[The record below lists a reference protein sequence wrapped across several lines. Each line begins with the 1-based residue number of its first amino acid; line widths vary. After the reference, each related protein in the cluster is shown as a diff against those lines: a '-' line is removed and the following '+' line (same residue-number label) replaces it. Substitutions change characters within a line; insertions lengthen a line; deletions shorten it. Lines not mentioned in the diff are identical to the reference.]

1 MNLLSGESFFEAG
14 QPDIEFVRHFDE
26 GLDIALEHI
35 DSIVERAEPGVH
47 VALQRSEA
55 RIQWGHNVI
64 QLKDTDRQRAKN
76 REGRNADR
84 EVELNIVHEFG
95 SALLDRDRVTDT
107 P

>member
-1 MNLLSGESFFEAG
+1 MNLLSGEAFFEAG

-26 GLDIALEHI
+26 SLDIALEHI

-55 RIQWGHNVI
+55 RIQLGHNVI
-64 QLKDTDRQRAKN
+64 QLKDADHQRAQN

-84 EVELNIVHEFG
+84 EIDLHIIHEFRSG
-95 SALLDRDRVTDT
+95 TTR
-107 P
+107 